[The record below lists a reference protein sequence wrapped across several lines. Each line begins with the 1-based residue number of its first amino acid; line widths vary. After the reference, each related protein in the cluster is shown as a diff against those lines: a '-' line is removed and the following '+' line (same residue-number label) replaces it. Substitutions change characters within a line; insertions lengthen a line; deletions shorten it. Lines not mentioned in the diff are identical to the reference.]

1 MIWAKTDAGRTE
13 MQARALIKERAL
25 RNLLLLI
32 DGNKSEEMLLANLAG
47 IEPGHFT
54 TLEGMG
60 LIEPAAAPAARNAAA
75 RAAAAAAAA
84 PAAPKAEPAEPSG
97 PLDYTHFTQTLTQLI
112 SKELGLR
119 GFTLTLAVEK
129 AGTIEELREVA
140 NRALDQIRDRK
151 GLPAAELA
159 RRSLYGG

>member
-1 MIWAKTDAGRTE
+1 VIWAKTDAGRTE

-32 DGNKSEEMLLANLAG
+32 DGAKSEEMLLANLAG
-47 IEPGHFT
+47 IEPDHFT
-54 TLEGMG
+54 QLEAMG
-60 LIEPAAAPAARNAAA
+60 LIEPAAAPAMRNAAA
-75 RAAAAAAAA
+75 KAAAAAAAAA
-84 PAAPKAEPAEPSG
+84 PPKQEAPEASG
-97 PLDYTHFTQTLTQLI
+97 PLDYGQFTNTLTQLI

-129 AGTIEELREVA
+129 ASTIEELRDVA
-140 NRALDQIRDRK
+140 NRTIDQIRDRK

-159 RRSLYGG
+159 RRSLFGS

>member
-13 MQARALIKERAL
+13 MQAKALVKERAL

-32 DGNKSEEMLLANLAG
+32 DGIKSEEMLLANLVG
-47 IEPGHFT
+47 IEPDHFT
-54 TLEGMG
+54 QLESMG
-60 LIEPAAAPAARNAAA
+60 LIEPAAAPAARSAAA
-75 RAAAAAAAA
+75 RAAAAAAS
-84 PAAPKAEPAEPSG
+84 APKVEDPAPTG
-97 PLDYTHFTQTLTQLI
+97 PLDYAHFTQTLTQLI

-129 AGTIEELREVA
+129 AGTIEELRDVA

-159 RRSLYGG
+159 RRALFGG

>member
-13 MQARALIKERAL
+13 MQAKALVKERAF
-25 RNLLLLI
+25 
-32 DGNKSEEMLLANLAG
+32 KSEEMLLANLVG
-47 IEPGHFT
+47 IEPDHFT
-54 TLEGMG
+54 QLESMG
-60 LIEPAAAPAARNAAA
+60 LIEPAAAPAARSAAA

-84 PAAPKAEPAEPSG
+84 QAPKAEDAAPSG
-97 PLDYTHFTQTLTQLI
+97 PLDYAHFTQTLTQLI

-129 AGTIEELREVA
+129 ASTIEELRDVA

-159 RRSLYGG
+159 RRSLFGG

>member
-1 MIWAKTDAGRTE
+1 
-13 MQARALIKERAL
+13 MQAKAIVKERAL

-54 TLEGMG
+54 QLESLG
-60 LIEPAAAPAARNAAA
+60 LIEPAAAPAARSAAA
-75 RAAAAAAAA
+75 RAAAAAT
-84 PAAPKAEPAEPSG
+84 AAPKAEDPAPSG
-97 PLDYTHFTQTLTQLI
+97 PLDYAHFTQTLTQLI

-129 AGTIEELREVA
+129 AGTIEELRDVA
-140 NRALDQIRDRK
+140 NRAIDLIRDRK

-159 RRSLYGG
+159 RRSLFGG

>member
-1 MIWAKTDAGRTE
+1 
-13 MQARALIKERAL
+13 
-25 RNLLLLI
+25 
-32 DGNKSEEMLLANLAG
+32 
-47 IEPGHFT
+47 
-54 TLEGMG
+54 MG
-60 LIEPAAAPAARNAAA
+60 LIEPAAAPAARSAAA

-84 PAAPKAEPAEPSG
+84 QAPKAEDPAPSG
-97 PLDYTHFTQTLTQLI
+97 PLDYAHFTQTLTQLI

-129 AGTIEELREVA
+129 ASTIEELRDVA

-159 RRSLYGG
+159 RRSLFGS